1 LVVGMVIFV
10 VRQLLREGRLIRD
23 RLGDYVRVGWLAPSD
38 PPALSRLRIRTRALW
53 HAIFLGPDTFLATIR
68 IQRAVTELAYLR
80 DAMTRGIVDQAGLQ
94 REKVLLAKIKA
105 VRGQAIVQ
113 PEGRA
118 AYPSFRRQPAAL
130 PAYAPP
136 SFPGPAGLGGN
147 YPAPTGFPA
156 PTGVPAAANVPLGQ
170 TATQYSEV
178 DPSWKPP
185 GE

>member
-1 LVVGMVIFV
+1 L
-10 VRQLLREGRLIRD
+10 
-23 RLGDYVRVGWLAPSD
+23 
-38 PPALSRLRIRTRALW
+38 RALW
-53 HAIFLGPDTFLATIR
+53 HAIFLGPDAFLATVR
-68 IQRAVTELAYLR
+68 MQRAVTELAYLR
-80 DAMTRGIVDQAGLQ
+80 DAITRGLVDQAGLL
-94 REKVLLAKIKA
+94 REKALLGKIRE

-113 PEGRA
+113 PQGRA

-147 YPAPTGFPA
+147 YPAPTAFPA
-156 PTGVPAAANVPLGQ
+156 PTGVPSAASAPLGQ
-170 TATQYSEV
+170 SATQYSEV